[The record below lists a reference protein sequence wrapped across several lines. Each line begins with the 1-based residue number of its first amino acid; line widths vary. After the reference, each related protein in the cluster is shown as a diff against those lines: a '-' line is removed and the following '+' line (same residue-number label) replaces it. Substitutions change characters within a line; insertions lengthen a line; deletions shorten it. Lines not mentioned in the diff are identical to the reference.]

1 MARSASLSVNVA
13 EAKRRF
19 SDLLARVAYGGET
32 VLVTRRGRPMA
43 RLVPAGKPEAAS
55 LADVRGWLED
65 DDPYLAAVDRIVAG
79 RAQHRPR
86 LARGGRRKAARS

>member
-1 MARSASLSVNVA
+1 MARLTSVSVNVG

-43 RLVPAGKPEAAS
+43 KLVPAREPGAAS
-55 LADVRGWLED
+55 LADVRGWLEA
-65 DDPYLAAVDRIVAG
+65 DDPYLKVVDGIVAG

-86 LARGGRRKAARS
+86 VASGVRRRAARR